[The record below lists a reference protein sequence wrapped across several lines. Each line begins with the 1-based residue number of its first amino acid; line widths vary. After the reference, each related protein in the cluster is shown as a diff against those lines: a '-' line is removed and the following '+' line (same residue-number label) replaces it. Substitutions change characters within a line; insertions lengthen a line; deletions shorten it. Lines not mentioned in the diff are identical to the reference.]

1 MARRLSTILKDA
13 FTADKITEDLW
24 FEFFNVCGNAWV
36 EFLTHPAQPGQ
47 TVGPPVALNV
57 DGHEDPTAIAFS
69 SKAALGA
76 AQDHLTRYETA
87 RVRGRDAFELAA
99 AMGSALLFDLAS
111 HPLQLPPPMV
121 AMQSQRYIDQYG
133 ALLS

>member
-57 DGHEDPTAIAFS
+57 DGHEDPH
-69 SKAALGA
+69 G
-76 AQDHLTRYETA
+76 H
-87 RVRGRDAFELAA
+87 RVLVQGCTGRR
-99 AMGSALLFDLAS
+99 SR
-111 HPLQLPPPMV
+111 PP
-121 AMQSQRYIDQYG
+121 DT
-133 ALLS
+133 L